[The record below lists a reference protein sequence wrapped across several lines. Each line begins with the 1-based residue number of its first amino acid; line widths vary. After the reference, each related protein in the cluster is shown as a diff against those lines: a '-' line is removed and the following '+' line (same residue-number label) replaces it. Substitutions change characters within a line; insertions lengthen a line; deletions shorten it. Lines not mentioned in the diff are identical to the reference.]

1 MKKYKK
7 TKKGL
12 KVDNPSLKDMIVKY
26 LKKKTRKKGG
36 K

>member
-12 KVDNPSLKDMIVKY
+12 VIEQEDEIQELTAKESEVRL
-26 LKKKTRKKGG
+26 
-36 K
+36 